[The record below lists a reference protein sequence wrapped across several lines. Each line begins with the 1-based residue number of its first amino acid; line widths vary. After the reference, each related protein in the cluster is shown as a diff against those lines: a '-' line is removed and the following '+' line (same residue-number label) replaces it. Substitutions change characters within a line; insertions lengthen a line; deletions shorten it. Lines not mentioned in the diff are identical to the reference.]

1 MTEITDIGLTE
12 IIAGQNDRTR
22 FDQAALK
29 EQGDDQPRLIR
40 TLEFEYYAIQRAVCP
55 PVLDTH
61 AQRTL
66 YPLASLA
73 AGYQERSLTVK
84 PVTKDPTFRCPTCGQ
99 AFYKTADAANY
110 LEMNLS
116 TFKYHFHTA
125 KNVRPLVDVDR
136 RLALFVK
143 QKLDEFEDNRRLPGR
158 PRKET
163 KICLV
168 CGELVPQGC
177 CTCGP
182 RQRLEATNATA

>member
-1 MTEITDIGLTE
+1 MTDITDIGLTE

-84 PVTKDPTFRCPTCGQ
+84 PVTKDPTFRCPTCGDDSSLREKRGHYLLCD
-99 AFYKTADAANY
+99 ACGSRWRVGGDSFLTNMDSGERRSSTAY
-110 LEMNLS
+110 
-116 TFKYHFHTA
+116 FHQIC
-125 KNVRPLVDVDR
+125 
-136 RLALFVK
+136 AL
-143 QKLDEFEDNRRLPGR
+143 P
-158 PRKET
+158 
-163 KICLV
+163 
-168 CGELVPQGC
+168 
-177 CTCGP
+177 
-182 RQRLEATNATA
+182 